1 MDGSLVG
8 GCFWYDPFVRPTPL
22 ALMDTEQLLATY
34 SKNVET
40 SSPTADNLG
49 HVLDHLFRIPISDI
63 MFVGMAGI
71 AGMFM
76 GQSTSTSTL
85 PSSQPGELTTSPT
98 WPSIGS
104 SKSLLMPR
112 NLLPSS
118 WQFDQKL
125 VLLQGGLPEETLLVI
140 LVERYLYVKPT
151 NDPSEVSLA
160 LVLPSNWGS

>member
-1 MDGSLVG
+1 MDGSLVR
-8 GCFWYDPFVRPTPL
+8 GCFWYDSFVRPTPL
-22 ALMDTEQLLATY
+22 ALMDTEQLLSTY

-40 SSPTADNLG
+40 SSPNADNLG
-49 HVLDHLFRIPISDI
+49 HVLDHLSRIPISGI
-63 MFVGMAGI
+63 MFIGTAGV

-76 GQSTSTSTL
+76 GQSAGMSTF
-85 PSSQPGELTTSPT
+85 PSSQSGELTTSPT

-104 SKSLLMPR
+104 SKSLLMPL

-118 WQFDQKL
+118 WQFDLKL

-140 LVERYLYVKPT
+140 LAERYLYVKPT

-160 LVLPSNWGS
+160 LILPFN